1 MNYDRLIKLMMMTT
15 SSHDGECLNAIRMA
29 NARLAEENMN
39 WEDILKESPA
49 QSRRQ
54 STMREE
60 SPFEDSPQRNAT
72 KYTDPEIDM
81 WFSLAFGSTSQ
92 YSSFYQF
99 LTSLNQWW
107 IQNGYL
113 TQKQYDALRR
123 AARRA

>member
-39 WEDILKESPA
+39 WEEILKAPQPQQRRRPA
-49 QSRRQ
+49 PWEGSA
-54 STMREE
+54 
-60 SPFEDSPQRNAT
+60 FEDSVSEPQNK

-92 YSSFYQF
+92 YPP
-99 LTSLNQWW
+99 TTPNKR
-107 IQNGYL
+107 NHGGYRM
-113 TQKQYDALRR
+113 DI
-123 AARRA
+123 